1 MRNLGMKL
9 AISLLIG
16 GLIAAI
22 ATPAGAWP
30 VGLDFITGGG
40 FIFTP
45 PPPYSVTS
53 VPGSRANFGWH
64 GGVKNGDWWGNGNY
78 VDHGGAFGQSPF
90 HVHARDVTG
99 YIVVADYPPDKN
111 GHPRGTRDI
120 CGNADTNAGGPVQY
134 RVRMRDLRE
143 PGRDSDAFGI
153 ALFYGGSLIYL
164 NQNFLSGGNIQL
176 HKGNR
181 SNTAPSAPPS
191 CDSLPDPFAFT

>member
-53 VPGSRANFGWH
+53 VPGS
-64 GGVKNGDWWGNGNY
+64 
-78 VDHGGAFGQSPF
+78 
-90 HVHARDVTG
+90 
-99 YIVVADYPPDKN
+99 
-111 GHPRGTRDI
+111 PRT
-120 CGNADTNAGGPVQY
+120 
-134 RVRMRDLRE
+134 
-143 PGRDSDAFGI
+143 
-153 ALFYGGSLIYL
+153 
-164 NQNFLSGGNIQL
+164 SGG
-176 HKGNR
+176 
-181 SNTAPSAPPS
+181 TAA
-191 CDSLPDPFAFT
+191 

>member
-53 VPGSRANFGWH
+53 VPGSRANFGWPGGVTH
-64 GGVKNGDWWGNGNY
+64 GGWW
-78 VDHGGAFGQSPF
+78 
-90 HVHARDVTG
+90 
-99 YIVVADYPPDKN
+99 
-111 GHPRGTRDI
+111 
-120 CGNADTNAGGPVQY
+120 
-134 RVRMRDLRE
+134 
-143 PGRDSDAFGI
+143 GI